1 MNPMKNIDS
10 KCRRSA
16 FTLIELLTVISII
29 AILMAMTIA
38 IISYAQD
45 KAAEEKTKSV
55 LIAVKAGLE
64 MYKDEYGEYPE
75 PFENSGTGKSGSVAL
90 YQALMDDG
98 DDEIMGGPDE
108 PSDGRAGEGML
119 VDMKSK
125 GFVDKEG
132 STYWI
137 KDGYDRKI
145 YYQVYDPENPEA
157 TNQMTYDLW
166 SFGKDKGGNKLNNEN
181 EAMWIKNW

>member
-1 MNPMKNIDS
+1 MDPMKNNGS

-64 MYKDEYGEYPE
+64 RYKDEYGEYPE
-75 PFENSGTGKSGSVAL
+75 PAENSGTGKSGSVAL

-98 DDEIMGGPDE
+98 DDEILGGPNE
-108 PSDGRAGEGML
+108 PSEGRTGENMF

-125 GFVDKEG
+125 GFVDSEG
-132 STYWI
+132 STNWI
-137 KDGYDRKI
+137 KDGYDRRI

-157 TNQMTYDLW
+157 TNQTTYDIW
-166 SFGKDKGGNKLNNEN
+166 SYGKDKGGNKADTDN
-181 EAMWIKNW
+181 EALWIKNW

>member
-1 MNPMKNIDS
+1 MDPMKNNDS
-10 KCRRSA
+10 RCRRSA

-45 KAAEEKTKSV
+45 KAAEERTKSV

-64 MYKDEYGEYPE
+64 RYNDEYGEYPE
-75 PFENSGTGKSGSVAL
+75 PVENSGTGKSGSVAL

-98 DDEIMGGPDE
+98 DDEILGGPNE
-108 PSDGRAGEGML
+108 PSDGRTGENMF
-119 VDMKSK
+119 VDVKSK
-125 GFVDKEG
+125 GFVDGEG

-157 TNQMTYDLW
+157 TNQTTYDLW
-166 SFGKDKGGNKLNNEN
+166 SYGKDKGGSKADTDN
-181 EAMWIKNW
+181 EALWIKNW

>member
-1 MNPMKNIDS
+1 MDPMKNNDS
-10 KCRRSA
+10 RCRRSA

-64 MYKDEYGEYPE
+64 RYNDEYGEYPE
-75 PFENSGTGKSGSVAL
+75 PAENTGTGKSGSIAI

-98 DDEIMGGPDE
+98 DDEILGGPNE
-108 PSDGRAGEGML
+108 PSEGRTGENMF

-125 GFVDKEG
+125 GFVGSEG
-132 STYWI
+132 SVYWI
-137 KDGYDRKI
+137 KDGYDRRI
-145 YYQVYDPENPEA
+145 YYQVFDPEYPEA
-157 TNQMTYDLW
+157 TNQRTYDLW
-166 SFGKDKGGNKLNNEN
+166 SYGKDKGRDKAATEN
-181 EAMWIKNW
+181 EALWIKNW

>member
-1 MNPMKNIDS
+1 MDPMKNLDS
-10 KCRRSA
+10 RRRRSA

-55 LIAVKAGLE
+55 MIAVKAGLE
-64 MYKDEYGEYPE
+64 RYKDEYGEYPE
-75 PFENSGTGKSGSVAL
+75 PAENSGSGKSGAVAL

-98 DDEIMGGPDE
+98 DDEILGGPNE
-108 PSDGRAGEGML
+108 PSDGRAGENMF
-119 VDMKSK
+119 VNMKSK
-125 GFVDKEG
+125 GFVDSEG
-132 STYWI
+132 STFWI
-137 KDGYDRKI
+137 KDGYDRII

-157 TNQMTYDLW
+157 TNQTTYDLW
-166 SFGKDKGGNKLNNEN
+166 SFGKDKGRNKLNTDD
-181 EAMWIKNW
+181 EALWIKNW